1 MVQNNL
7 CDEVLGANNTILQG
21 QGIGTA
27 SAYSTAAYASSAST
41 AGRFLRANGND
52 FTVTTSTYPDT
63 AGASGNVLVSDGTN
77 WSSSIPYVPY
87 LNGYV
92 STTTGNPA
100 DSTTYYFRQSEA
112 FTVNTSSLNSPTRI
126 YFPAAGT
133 IRRVYGSVTVG
144 GTLGS
149 ANNCTVFLRKNNS
162 SNTNIT
168 TTLQLTGTTNTF
180 NNTGLS
186 LAIAAGD
193 FISIGFTCP
202 NWTTNPTTVAIAIG
216 WSS

>member
-21 QGIGTA
+21 QGIGVA
-27 SAYSTAAYASSAST
+27 SAYSTAAYPTLAST
-41 AGRFLRANGND
+41 AGRVLRADGSD
-52 FTVTTSTYPDT
+52 FAVTTCSYPDT
-63 AGASGNVLVSDGTN
+63 AGASGNVLVSDGSN
-77 WSSSIPYVPY
+77 WSSSVPYVPY
-87 LNGYV
+87 LNGNLT
-92 STTTGNPA
+92 TTTGNPA

-112 FTVNTSSLNSPTRI
+112 FTVNTTTISTGTRI

-133 IRRVYGSVTVG
+133 IKRVYGSVTVG

-149 ANNCTVFLRKNNS
+149 AQNCTIHLRKNNS
-162 SNTNIT
+162 TNTNVT

-193 FISIGFTCP
+193 FIQIGFVCP
-202 NWTTNPTTVAIAIG
+202 SWPTNPTTVAISIG